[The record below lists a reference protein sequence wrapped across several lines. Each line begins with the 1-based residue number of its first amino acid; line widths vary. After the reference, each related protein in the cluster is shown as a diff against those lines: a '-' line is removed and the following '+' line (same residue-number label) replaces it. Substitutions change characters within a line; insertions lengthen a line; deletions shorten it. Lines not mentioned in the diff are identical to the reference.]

1 VTRTADGALRFG
13 TMNEARTPGTPGW
26 LAAARRTGAVEIQL
40 EAEPGSGRQR
50 APMMMLASDT
60 WHADFT
66 ILQTRAGL
74 SVRLLRPGP
83 RADGRPPFAVRQVL
97 HPHQWSSV
105 DVLLSGDR
113 IRIEVDGRTRLVRQI
128 PGGTLQ
134 RWGPGR
140 VALGDAVHGGTPW
153 QGEIRLAE
161 VRTGSYAVNYIRPGA
176 LSIPRSYWYLSDHI
190 EPFPPTQAGEWRLA
204 LLDLVTFIPAGFLL
218 VWARRPPVHPVP
230 ATLFVAALA
239 VALAAGT
246 FLFHARHTSLAN
258 LLGQVI
264 GGLLGALAA
273 WQLARSRRA
282 AAWLRRR

>member
-1 VTRTADGALRFG
+1 
-13 TMNEARTPGTPGW
+13 
-26 LAAARRTGAVEIQL
+26 
-40 EAEPGSGRQR
+40 
-50 APMMMLASDT
+50 
-60 WHADFT
+60 
-66 ILQTRAGL
+66 
-74 SVRLLRPGP
+74 
-83 RADGRPPFAVRQVL
+83 
-97 HPHQWSSV
+97 
-105 DVLLSGDR
+105 
-113 IRIEVDGRTRLVRQI
+113 
-128 PGGTLQ
+128 
-134 RWGPGR
+134 
-140 VALGDAVHGGTPW
+140 
-153 QGEIRLAE
+153 
-161 VRTGSYAVNYIRPGA
+161 VNYIRPGA